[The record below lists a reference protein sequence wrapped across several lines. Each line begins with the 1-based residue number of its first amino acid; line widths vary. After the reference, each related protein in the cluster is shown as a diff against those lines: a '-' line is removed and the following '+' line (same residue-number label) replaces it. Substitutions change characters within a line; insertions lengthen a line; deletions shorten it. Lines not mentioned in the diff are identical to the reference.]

1 MAKKKKVYVCQ
12 ICNTYFP
19 KDADEA
25 VPVCCGKEMV
35 VMDEFEEDEVKK
47 YEREFRRTLKK
58 GGKYNDNKDRIK
70 RICMP
75 AVWIYL

>member
-1 MAKKKKVYVCQ
+1 MEGIVMAKKKKVYVCQ

-35 VMDEFEEDEVKK
+35 VMDEFEEDEVKNMK
-47 YEREFRRTLKK
+47 ESS
-58 GGKYNDNKDRIK
+58 GG
-70 RICMP
+70 
-75 AVWIYL
+75 L